1 MRLARLYE
9 RNGDFVNADTC
20 YRKIVSTIVSNEKFD
35 KELAADFLLEI
46 AEKEESRGDFAAALK
61 HYRLILRC
69 DSLRRWGMEDV
80 VQKANVAVSRVALK
94 VR

>member
-1 MRLARLYE
+1 ML
-9 RNGDFVNADTC
+9 
-20 YRKIVSTIVSNEKFD
+20 FD

-46 AEKEESRGDFAAALK
+46 AEKEASRGGFATALK

-80 VQKANVAVSRVALK
+80 VQKANAAVSRVALK